1 MILRGGSAVISS
13 KRPRIGDVVAI
24 ILVLACALLPMVLP
38 RLMSFVSVGI
48 GNGNDGDG
56 TSTCLLE
63 VQAADGVREY
73 SLAEDGR
80 YEISSRGYSL
90 VIVVSD
96 GAASVLQ
103 SDCKCG
109 ICTAHA
115 PIRDGGESIICLPAE
130 VVLRI
135 RSNTWGGATD
145 GEAG

>member
-13 KRPRIGDVVAI
+13 KRPRIGDVIAI
-24 ILVLACALLPMVLP
+24 LLVLACAFLPMALP
-38 RLMSFVSVGI
+38 RLMSFISVG
-48 GNGNDGDG
+48 GGNDGDDG
-56 TSTCLLE
+56 NAVSLE
-63 VQAADGVREY
+63 VQTADCVREY

-90 VIVVSD
+90 VIVVSG
-96 GAASVLQ
+96 GAASVSQ

-115 PIRDGGESIICLPAE
+115 PIKDGGESIICLPAE

-135 RSNTWGGATD
+135 RSNAWGGATD